1 MTEKINNLIINL
13 YDVKAEKNSV
23 IKKQMYEKAS
33 FLRDEERTIERN
45 LYSMI
50 FSGKVFNQIDLD
62 NWLKTYLKEYYNI
75 DYDSIYKKVDSCVK
89 REKFYLIE
97 ALANSIALNILKD
110 HRIESVVVRVRKPH
124 APVKGVLDT
133 VEVEIERNQKDY
145 D

>member
-62 NWLKTYLKEYYNI
+62 NWLKSYLKEYYNI
-75 DYDSIYKKVDSCVK
+75 DYDSDISNF
-89 REKFYLIE
+89 RETIREIK
-97 ALANSIALNILKD
+97 LKQLG
-110 HRIESVVVRVRKPH
+110 I
-124 APVKGVLDT
+124 
-133 VEVEIERNQKDY
+133 N
-145 D
+145 